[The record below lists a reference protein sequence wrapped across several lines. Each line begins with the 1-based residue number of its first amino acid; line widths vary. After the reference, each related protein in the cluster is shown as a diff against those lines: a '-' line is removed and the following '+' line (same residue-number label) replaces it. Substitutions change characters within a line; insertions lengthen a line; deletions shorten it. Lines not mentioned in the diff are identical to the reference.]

1 MDDLILAL
9 PLMEIAGVSSGYTSP
24 VSLSLLEAL
33 VDASWLA
40 IPSAVESDGLAV
52 AIDIAVLLV
61 RRVDSAAGGAPTW
74 EWWCRADGRLIEA
87 APVTA
92 DDLARGEG
100 ISALRATARARA
112 GTPRVELA
120 GTLIDHARLGRRVVL
135 VYHAFSTTD
144 PTSEGAW
151 LTPAALSRLE
161 LDPLSRL
168 LADGARA

>member
-9 PLMEIAGVSSGYTSP
+9 PLTEIAGVTTGYASP
-24 VSLSLLEAL
+24 VDLPLLEAL
-33 VDASWLA
+33 ANSSWLA
-40 IPSAVESDGLAV
+40 IPSAIAADSLAV

-61 RRVDSAAGGAPTW
+61 RRTVSDAGGPPTW

-87 APVTA
+87 APVMA

-112 GTPRVELA
+112 GIPRVELA
-120 GTLIDHARLGRRVVL
+120 GTIIDHARLGRRVVL

-151 LTPAALSRLE
+151 LTPAALSRLD